1 MSDRRCGG
9 SHSDVGGG
17 SRRGSCS
24 ETRVSRRG
32 TRISGRTVLSLSSLE
47 GVGCSHVNFTQR
59 KLMSNLPRAEL
70 AAATGN
76 AKDVCTHR
84 GMAGSEVSPSG
95 VATLLTLVLAG
106 PLSYC
111 CYYGSIRLSRRFRK
125 RKTTTEDAPQLRPQ
139 SSQEQLAA
147 RALEHR
153 EQVSTAEYTL
163 GLLGYAIGIG
173 NIWRFPYLVGK
184 YGGGAFIFAYLVC
197 LFLVAMPMYQIE
209 MARRRSPTRAATPTR
224 APAKPLAR
232 HPSRNR
238 WVCGTPTSMLTRAA
252 PHRAGARPPH
262 ARLDDQVLRD
272 DPAPLA
278 QHRLRAGAHALLRAL
293 VL

>member
-1 MSDRRCGG
+1 
-9 SHSDVGGG
+9 
-17 SRRGSCS
+17 
-24 ETRVSRRG
+24 
-32 TRISGRTVLSLSSLE
+32 
-47 GVGCSHVNFTQR
+47 
-59 KLMSNLPRAEL
+59 
-70 AAATGN
+70 
-76 AKDVCTHR
+76 
-84 GMAGSEVSPSG
+84 MAGSTKVSPSG

-209 MARRRSPTRAATPTR
+209 MARRRSPTHAATPTR

-252 PHRAGARPPH
+252 PPRAGARSPH

-293 VL
+293 VLQRHGEPRGHLR

>member
-1 MSDRRCGG
+1 MRSQSVLYLLLTSVLSLLGEIITSFHPTKLASRR
-9 SHSDVGGG
+9 GGG
-17 SRRGSCS
+17 SQRATCHSCRR
-24 ETRVSRRG
+24 
-32 TRISGRTVLSLSSLE
+32 
-47 GVGCSHVNFTQR
+47 
-59 KLMSNLPRAEL
+59 
-70 AAATGN
+70 
-76 AKDVCTHR
+76 
-84 GMAGSEVSPSG
+84 MAGSEVSPSG

-209 MARRRSPTRAATPTR
+209 MARRRSPTHAATPTR
-224 APAKPLAR
+224 APANPLAR
-232 HPSRNR
+232 HPSRSR
-238 WVCGTPTSMLTRAA
+238 WVGGTPTSMLTRAA
-252 PHRAGARPPH
+252 PHRAGPRTPH

-278 QHRLRAGAHALLRAL
+278 QPRLRAGSHALLRPL
-293 VL
+293 VLQRHGELR

>member
-1 MSDRRCGG
+1 M
-9 SHSDVGGG
+9 
-17 SRRGSCS
+17 
-24 ETRVSRRG
+24 
-32 TRISGRTVLSLSSLE
+32 SSLE

-147 RALEHR
+147 RALERR

-238 WVCGTPTSMLTRAA
+238 RVCGTPTSMLTRAA
-252 PHRAGARPPH
+252 PPRAGPRSPH

>member
-1 MSDRRCGG
+1 M
-9 SHSDVGGG
+9 
-17 SRRGSCS
+17 
-24 ETRVSRRG
+24 
-32 TRISGRTVLSLSSLE
+32 
-47 GVGCSHVNFTQR
+47 
-59 KLMSNLPRAEL
+59 PRAEL

-84 GMAGSEVSPSG
+84 GMAGSVVSPSG

-209 MARRRSPTRAATPTR
+209 MARRRSPTHAAAPTR
-224 APAKPLAR
+224 AAAKPLAR

-238 WVCGTPTSMLTRAA
+238 WVGGTPTSMLTRAA
-252 PHRAGARPPH
+252 PHRAGARSPH

>member
-1 MSDRRCGG
+1 MS
-9 SHSDVGGG
+9 SF
-17 SRRGSCS
+17 
-24 ETRVSRRG
+24 
-32 TRISGRTVLSLSSLE
+32 E
-47 GVGCSHVNFTQR
+47 GVRSSHGNFTPAN
-59 KLMSNLPRAEL
+59 MPRAEL

-209 MARRRSPTRAATPTR
+209 MARRRSPTHAAAPTR
-224 APAKPLAR
+224 AAAKPLAR

-252 PHRAGARPPH
+252 PHRAGARSPH

-293 VL
+293 VLQRHGELRGHLR